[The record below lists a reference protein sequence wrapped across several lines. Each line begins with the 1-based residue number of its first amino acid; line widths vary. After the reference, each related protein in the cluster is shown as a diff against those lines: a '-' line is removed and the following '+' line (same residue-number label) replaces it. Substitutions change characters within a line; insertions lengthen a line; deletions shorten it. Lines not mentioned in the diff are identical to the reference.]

1 MKNNDANDF
10 LEEGDIAGAAIAT
23 AKSKILTQV
32 TFDLHYEFYQYPYH
46 FLITAIY
53 YHNFHLIF

>member
-1 MKNNDANDF
+1 MKNNDVNDF

-32 TFDLHYEFYQYPYH
+32 IFDLHYISLSSSF
-46 FLITAIY
+46 ITAILN
-53 YHNFHLIF
+53 HNFNSMI